1 MNVLN
6 FFNICSKKEV
16 LKCKKFKFVHSLHF
30 SFFHLLFPNKSF
42 IQALIFLCMGP
53 CFCFTKAP
61 FCLSHRKTHWTMT
74 LDNLGL
80 QTCLLGTSNF
90 TLTMTF
96 FSSVQTEVVSW
107 SVSIANHSFYRA
119 LGRLHNP
126 WCNQPLTRF
135 VFQALQLL
143 PIRFTQRNLCCV
155 NTSTMK
161 HQHNPNLPWFLHG
174 YQKGTIADFLKQKNT
189 WALPTIFIIKCEVD
203 NKVWRRSPIS
213 LKHIFFYDVCCLILA

>member
-107 SVSIANHSFYRA
+107 SVSTANHSFYRA

-143 PIRFTQRNLCCV
+143 PIRFTRRNLCCI
-155 NTSTMK
+155 NTPLMK
-161 HQHNPNLPWFLHG
+161 HQQKTKSPMIPSWLSEGHNYWFLKTKNHMG
-174 YQKGTIADFLKQKNT
+174 SPNCIHYQVWSRKQ
-189 WALPTIFIIKCEVD
+189 
-203 NKVWRRSPIS
+203 S
-213 LKHIFFYDVCCLILA
+213 LKT